1 MKVGITGATGF
12 IARHLIPALRARGH
26 VPVAFTRSPS
36 KPVAGC
42 IETRLLPPDAAPDLS
57 GLDAVVNLAGESI
70 IGLWTAAKCRRI
82 LESRVGTTRR
92 LVAAWR
98 ETPAGPRVLL
108 NASAVGIYG
117 DRGDEPLTEQAPDGT
132 GFLAGVCRDWEA
144 RAREAEG
151 FGVRVAC
158 VRIGFVIGRDGGAFP
173 PVRRT
178 FKLGLGGRLGDGK
191 QWMPVIHVEDVAGLF
206 VHLLETPDAMGTFNA
221 AGPHPVRNVDFT
233 HATAHALHRPA
244 ILPAPAF
251 VLRAAMGDLSQLLL
265 NSARVLPERTLAGG
279 FHFRFPTLAEMLA
292 DACR

>member
-12 IARHLIPALRARGH
+12 IARHLIPVLRSHGH
-26 VPVAFTRSPS
+26 IPVALTRSS
-36 KPVAGC
+36 GKPVAGC
-42 IETRLLPPDAAPDLS
+42 VETRTLPADTPPDVS
-57 GLDAVVNLAGESI
+57 GLDAVINLAGESI
-70 IGLWTAAKCRRI
+70 IGLWTAEKRRRI

-92 LVAAWR
+92 LVTALR

-117 DRGDEPLTEQAPDGT
+117 DRGDEPLTEEATEDT
-132 GFLAGVCRDWEA
+132 GFLADVCRDWEECA
-144 RAREAEG
+144 HEAEAPG
-151 FGVRVAC
+151 MRVAC

-178 FKLGLGGRLGDGK
+178 FKLGLGGRLGDGR
-191 QWMPVIHVEDVAGLF
+191 QWMPAVHVEDVAGLF
-206 VHLLETPDAMGTFNA
+206 VHLLETPGATGVFNA

-251 VLRAAMGDLSQLLL
+251 VLRTVMGDLSQLLL
-265 NSARVLPERTLAGG
+265 NSARVLPERTLASG
-279 FHFRFPTLAEMLA
+279 FSFRFPTLTEMLA